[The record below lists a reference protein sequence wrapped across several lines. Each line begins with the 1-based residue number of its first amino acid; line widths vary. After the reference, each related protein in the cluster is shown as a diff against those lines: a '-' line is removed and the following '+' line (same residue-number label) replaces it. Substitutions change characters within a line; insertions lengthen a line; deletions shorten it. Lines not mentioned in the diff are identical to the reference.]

1 MKVLGKS
8 YFTEYLPPKI
18 FKNLKRDE
26 KKNYREYRR
35 WYRLLGDTKNDIDNK
50 TNQIKKLKEEISELK
65 YTLQDRKDKLDYFSI
80 PINHLMDNFSFTC
93 SITMR
98 DKTSK
103 SYKINKKVESGE
115 LHSLE
120 GFYGQTKSGRKSSEL
135 KTQYGGKKLTQK
147 KKLYCSVVSKGNVYR
162 KNIYVGSEVDV
173 RKFLTE
179 VVYKDFDRDIMKDS
193 LDFVKQELKDLYQ
206 DYIRDFISK
215 NNWVTLKE
223 TSSHNLSVLE
233 KWYKRSQ
240 NSMNED
246 IM

>member
-103 SYKINKKVESGE
+103 SYKINNICSA
-115 LHSLE
+115 E
-120 GFYGQTKSGRKSSEL
+120 G
-135 KTQYGGKKLTQK
+135 
-147 KKLYCSVVSKGNVYR
+147 CSDCRPFRLCAPSALCVH
-162 KNIYVGSEVDV
+162 
-173 RKFLTE
+173 
-179 VVYKDFDRDIMKDS
+179 
-193 LDFVKQELKDLYQ
+193 
-206 DYIRDFISK
+206 
-215 NNWVTLKE
+215 E
-223 TSSHNLSVLE
+223 TAMS
-233 KWYKRSQ
+233 
-240 NSMNED
+240 
-246 IM
+246 